1 MSRPGAEAGGSD
13 IWYPSGRHLTYGY
26 DGAGRVDAAS
36 GQMGSTAT
44 NYTSAS
50 VQPAISYWPHGAVN
64 TLALGNGLTETTT
77 YNNRLQAQ
85 QIQAGSLLTLVYGY
99 GTANNG
105 NVQSQTITRGGSAWA
120 QPYGYDGVNR
130 LTSASEAGSGAWSE
144 GYGYDAFGN
153 RWLASR
159 SGLPGVTA
167 ETPTGQSWYA
177 NTPVN
182 NQVVG
187 WGYDGAGNLANIA
200 GGVRSS
206 TYDAENRMT
215 AATETATTTNYAYDG
230 DGRRVMKTSGSQTTV
245 YVYDAS
251 GNLAAE
257 YGSSASA
264 SGTECLTADALG
276 STRLVTDANGAAVR
290 CYDYLPFGEE
300 IASGTAGRSA
310 PCFTAA
316 SPDTVSEKFSGKER
330 DAETGLDYFGARY
343 YSGGQGRF
351 TSPDPVMSSGR
362 ASDPQSWNRYAYAR
376 NNPLLYVDPT
386 GTTYQICD
394 TQGNC
399 EDNYSDKDFRKNFQK
414 SNNVLL
420 INGNVYSRNAN
431 GTQGGQIGTYA
442 YTGQELDQKGSQVV
456 GDLGAR
462 ADATNGLIATVAGA
476 SVVGGAAVAAAPA
489 VGAAIAK
496 GVATTVGWGYGVT
509 GGTGVVLGGYNQ
521 YPNYIDAAR
530 SIGANVY
537 NIPGWLWNG
546 LNDVGQAWTANRAFL
561 DASIA
566 RGQQFYLSTAPV
578 GTTGAFAQELQYLTS
593 KGIGPSQ
600 WSIIPLPF

>member
-1 MSRPGAEAGGSD
+1 
-13 IWYPSGRHLTYGY
+13 
-26 DGAGRVDAAS
+26 
-36 GQMGSTAT
+36 
-44 NYTSAS
+44 
-50 VQPAISYWPHGAVN
+50 
-64 TLALGNGLTETTT
+64 
-77 YNNRLQAQ
+77 
-85 QIQAGSLLTLVYGY
+85 
-99 GTANNG
+99 
-105 NVQSQTITRGGSAWA
+105 
-120 QPYGYDGVNR
+120 
-130 LTSASEAGSGAWSE
+130 
-144 GYGYDAFGN
+144 
-153 RWLASR
+153 
-159 SGLPGVTA
+159 
-167 ETPTGQSWYA
+167 
-177 NTPVN
+177 
-182 NQVVG
+182 
-187 WGYDGAGNLANIA
+187 
-200 GGVRSS
+200 
-206 TYDAENRMT
+206 
-215 AATETATTTNYAYDG
+215 
-230 DGRRVMKTSGSQTTV
+230 
-245 YVYDAS
+245 
-251 GNLAAE
+251 
-257 YGSSASA
+257 
-264 SGTECLTADALG
+264 
-276 STRLVTDANGAAVR
+276 
-290 CYDYLPFGEE
+290 
-300 IASGTAGRSA
+300 
-310 PCFTAA
+310 
-316 SPDTVSEKFSGKER
+316 
-330 DAETGLDYFGARY
+330 
-343 YSGGQGRF
+343 
-351 TSPDPVMSSGR
+351 
-362 ASDPQSWNRYAYAR
+362 
-376 NNPLLYVDPT
+376 LYVDPT

-600 WSIIPLPF
+600 WSIIPLPFYRLRADEPRSQ